1 MHRFTN
7 PAALAL
13 SLLAT
18 SAFAADPAAADTKLR
33 ESLRNSMLQLRTIT
47 AERDALLAGKA
58 QLEAD
63 KKAAAD
69 QVSAMTKQLAADKDA
84 ADKSIAE
91 FKDQAAQQEA
101 QLAELK
107 RSLEE
112 WKAAQKKAADTAAA
126 KEAERAKLA
135 QQKIEL
141 ERKVADH
148 RMKNLAMYR
157 IGSEVL
163 ERYQKFGLGTALAA
177 REPFTGNMRVK
188 LENLVQDYGDKL
200 AEQRIKPEKAAA
212 QR

>member
-7 PAALAL
+7 AAAFAL
-13 SLLAT
+13 VLLAT

-33 ESLRNSMLQLRTIT
+33 ESLRNSMLQLRTIS

-58 QLEAD
+58 QLEAE

-69 QVSAMTKQLAADKDA
+69 QVAAMTKQLAADKDA

-91 FKDQAAQQEA
+91 LKDQTAQQEA

-107 RSLEE
+107 RSLDE
-112 WKAAQKKAADTAAA
+112 WKAAQKKAANTAAT

-141 ERKVADH
+141 EREVADQ
-148 RMKNLAMYR
+148 RTKNLAMYR

-163 ERYQKFGLGTALAA
+163 ERYEKFGLGTALAA